1 MICGAC
7 ATTNED
13 GRKFC
18 RQCGASLAAPCP
30 SCGTPNAPDV
40 NFCGECGTKLVAGSP
55 PAATAAPVAAPEPA
69 VAERRLVSVLFVDLV
84 GFTAASE
91 GRDAEDTRELLT
103 RYFDVARTMIER
115 YGGTV
120 EKFIGD
126 AVMAVWG
133 APVAQEDD
141 AERAVRAALD
151 LAAAVPELDPLLRA
165 RAGILTGEA
174 AVTLGA
180 TNQGMVAGDLVN
192 TASRIQSAAEP
203 GTVLTGEVTKRA
215 TEATVAYEDAGLH
228 EMKGKSEPMQLW
240 RALRVVA
247 GRGGA
252 MRSTGLEAP
261 FVGRNRELQLVK
273 DLFHASDEERR
284 AQLVLVSGIAGIG
297 KSRLAWEFEKYI
309 DGLAVDT
316 FWHRGRCLSYGE
328 GVAYWALAEMVRMRC
343 GILDDEDIVSAGKK
357 LTARWRGI
365 SPTWRSAAGCGRA
378 SPTCS
383 ASRTAFPGDE
393 ENLFSAWRI
402 LFERLAEQSPT
413 VLLFEDVQWADA
425 GLLDFIEY
433 LLDWSRNQP
442 LYVFALA
449 RPEFAEKRSTWA
461 GKRGYTQLYLE
472 PLPVS
477 AMNELLTGLV
487 PGLPDDLRERV
498 LERAE
503 GVPLYAIETVRML
516 LDRGLL
522 TRDGDVY
529 RPTGPIEQLEM
540 PETLQALVAARLDG
554 LTAEERQLVQD
565 GSVLGKTFT
574 KQGLSAVNGLD
585 GEALEPILASLLR
598 KEVLSVQ
605 ADPLSPERG
614 QYAFLQDVVKRVA
627 YETLSRKER
636 KGKHLATADYL
647 LSLPGS
653 DEDEIVEVV
662 AAHLIDALESAPDAP
677 DATEIRDRAR
687 AMLIRA
693 GERAASLAATAEAQR
708 AFERAADLS
717 DDVVV
722 QAELVERAGV
732 VARTGAGIEDAKV
745 NFERAIELF
754 EGAGETHAAARV
766 AARLAEVMWDLGR
779 LEDGL
784 ERMNQSYELLA
795 QEEPDADL
803 ASLAAQLGRF
813 LFFGGQ
819 AELGAQR
826 IEAALQMAEDLA
838 LPEVIAQALT
848 TKSIILMSVG
858 RRQEGLALLR
868 FALEVANE
876 NDKPSAALRASFN
889 LADSL
894 AQFDRCVEAADV
906 VREGLAQSRR
916 VGSRYWE
923 MSFLGQIYPFQ
934 ASGAWDE
941 ALEMCAELPLDEWE
955 QSRQAFSSTPL
966 LQAFIG
972 VQRGT
977 PDEATR
983 ILDLFQAMEVSADVQ
998 ERTAYQGALARL
1010 SACARRGAR
1019 GTGDGGARVCR
1030 SRRVRLRGGVGQ
1042 GGVRDHRGG
1051 GVGPRR
1057 PREARGAA
1065 GRGRGAAAG
1074 PEHLVS
1080 AVADAAI
1087 PGAPRRRRRSC
1098 RGRPGIH
1105 PRGRPPA
1112 RDRDALLRCRRA
1124 RRARRAARLLRPP
1137 RGCRAAP
1144 RRGARDL
1151 RAAGGDSV
1159 ARADRGART
1168 RGLRERAGRL
1178 SEGNRRTAV
1187 PAHPYTAAR

>member
-1 MICGAC
+1 MICAAC
-7 ATTNED
+7 ETTNEG

-40 NFCGECGTKLVAGSP
+40 NFCGECGTKLGDGDGVAATTAAAAARG
-55 PAATAAPVAAPEPA
+55 PAA
-69 VAERRLVSVLFVDLV
+69 AERRLVSVLFVDLV

-91 GRDAEDTRELLT
+91 GRDAEDTRELLS
-103 RYFDVARTMIER
+103 RYFDVARTVIER

-151 LAAAVPELDPLLRA
+151 LAAAIPGIDPLLRA
-165 RAGILTGEA
+165 RAGVLTGEA

-192 TASRIQSAAEP
+192 TASRIQSAAEA
-203 GTVLTGEVTKRA
+203 GTVLTGEATKRA
-215 TEATVAYEDAGLH
+215 TETTIAYEDAGLH
-228 EMKGKSEPMQLW
+228 EMKGKAEAVQLW

-247 GRGGA
+247 GRGGS
-252 MRSTGLEAP
+252 MRSAGLEAP

-273 DLFHASDEERR
+273 DLFHASEEERR

-309 DGLAVDT
+309 DGLALDA

-343 GILDDEDIVSAGKK
+343 GILEDEDVASAGEK
-357 LTARWRGI
+357 LTKALEEHLPDAEERRWVRPRIAHLLGLEDGI
-365 SPTWRSAAGCGRA
+365 
-378 SPTCS
+378 
-383 ASRTAFPGDE
+383 PGDE

-472 PLPVS
+472 PLPAT
-477 AMNELLTGLV
+477 AMHELLTGLV

-503 GVPLYAIETVRML
+503 GVPLYAVETVRML

-540 PETLQALVAARLDG
+540 PATLHALVAARLDG
-554 LTAEERQLVQD
+554 LTAEEKRLVQD
-565 GSVLGKTFT
+565 GAVLGKTFT
-574 KQGLSAVNGLD
+574 KQGLSSLSGMDAA
-585 GEALEPILASLLR
+585 ALEPLLASLLR

-605 ADPLSPERG
+605 ADPTSPERG
-614 QYAFLQDVVKRVA
+614 QYAFLQDIVKRVA

-636 KGKHLATADYL
+636 KAKHLATAEFL

-662 AAHLIDALESAPDAP
+662 AAHFIDALEAAPDAD
-677 DATEIRDRAR
+677 DAAAIRDRAR
-687 AMLIRA
+687 EMLIRA
-693 GERAASLAATAEAQR
+693 GDRAASLAATAEAQR

-717 DDVVV
+717 DDALV
-722 QAELVERAGV
+722 QAELHERAGT
-732 VARTGAGIEDAKV
+732 VARIGARGEEAKV
-745 NFERAIELF
+745 CFERAIELY
-754 EGAGETHAAARV
+754 EGSDATHAAARV
-766 AARLAEVMWDLGR
+766 AARFAEVMWDLGR
-779 LEDGL
+779 LEEGL
-784 ERMNQSYELLA
+784 ERMNLSFELLA
-795 QEEPDADL
+795 QDEPDADL

-819 AELGAQR
+819 AELAMQR
-826 IEAALQMAEDLA
+826 IEAALGMAEDLA
-838 LPEVIAQALT
+838 LPEVLAQALT
-848 TKSIILMSVG
+848 TKATLLTSSG
-858 RRQEGLALLR
+858 RPHEGLALNR
-868 FALEVANE
+868 FAVKTAIEH
-876 NDKPSAALRASFN
+876 DKPSAALRASYN
-889 LADSL
+889 LADQL
-894 AQFDRCVEAADV
+894 AQLDHYTEAVDA
-906 VREGLAQSRR
+906 VRDGLAQSRR

-923 MSFLGQIYPFQ
+923 LAFLGQVYPFV

-941 ALEMCAELPLDEWE
+941 ALAMFAELPADEWE
-955 QSRQAFSSTPL
+955 QSRQAFSGGPF
-966 LQAFIG
+966 LQATVG
-972 VQRGT
+972 AHRGNLN
-977 PDEATR
+977 DARR
-983 ILDLFQAMEVSADVQ
+983 IVDRFQAMEASADVQ
-998 ERTAYQGALARL
+998 ESGAYQ
-1010 SACARRGAR
+1010 CA
-1019 GTGDGGARVCR
+1019 
-1030 SRRVRLRGGVGQ
+1030 
-1042 GGVRDHRGG
+1042 H
-1051 GVGPRR
+1051 
-1057 PREARGAA
+1057 
-1065 GRGRGAAAG
+1065 
-1074 PEHLVS
+1074 
-1080 AVADAAI
+1080 
-1087 PGAPRRRRRSC
+1087 
-1098 RGRPGIH
+1098 
-1105 PRGRPPA
+1105 
-1112 RDRDALLRCRRA
+1112 
-1124 RRARRAARLLRPP
+1124 ARLLLAQGDPAEALETAEHAFSLNADFGFAAETVKESFVVAGEAALALGDRAKLAELLAGVAALPP
-1137 RGCRAAP
+1137 GRRTRFYEAQTLRFRARLVGDGDLADAERGFTEAAALFGQIGMPFYLAVVQLEHAELLAASGRAEECEPLQAE
-1144 RRGARDL
+1144 ARETFERL
-1151 RAAGGDSV
+1151 RATPWLERVDALRV
-1159 ARADRGART
+1159 GAVT
-1168 RGLRERAGRL
+1168 
-1178 SEGNRRTAV
+1178 
-1187 PAHPYTAAR
+1187 PA